1 MQLAKVLG
9 SVVATMKHDSLT
21 GVRLLLIQ
29 PQDEN
34 GVPDGDA
41 IVAADPLQ
49 AGEGELVEWTTG
61 REAAL
66 ALPVTYSPVDCAI
79 VRIVDHAFAEPT
91 RVVLKDVQRQIT
103 PANVITQ
110 CAGWRIGSPPKASRP
125 VA

>member
-1 MQLAKVLG
+1 VQLAKVLG
-9 SVVATMKHDSLT
+9 SVVATVKHESLT

-49 AGEGELVEWTTG
+49 AGAGDLVEWTTG

-66 ALPVTYSPVDCAI
+66 ALPDTYAPVDCAI
-79 VRIVDHAFAEPT
+79 VSIVDHAWSDK
-91 RVVLKDVQRQIT
+91 RYL
-103 PANVITQ
+103 
-110 CAGWRIGSPPKASRP
+110 G
-125 VA
+125 

>member
-1 MQLAKVLG
+1 MQLARVLG
-9 SVVATMKHDSLT
+9 SVVATVKHESLT

-49 AGEGELVEWTTG
+49 AGAGDLVEWTTG

-66 ALPVTYSPVDCAI
+66 ALPVTFSPVDTAI
-79 VRIVDHAFAEPT
+79 ISIVDHAWSD
-91 RVVLKDVQRQIT
+91 RRYL
-103 PANVITQ
+103 
-110 CAGWRIGSPPKASRP
+110 G
-125 VA
+125 

>member
-9 SVVATMKHDSLT
+9 TVVASVKHESLV

-49 AGEGELVEWTTG
+49 AGIGELVEWTTG

-66 ALPVTYSPVDCAI
+66 ALPVTYSPVDTAV
-79 VRIVDHAFAEPT
+79 VRIVDHAWSDSAYLSGG
-91 RVVLKDVQRQIT
+91 R
-103 PANVITQ
+103 
-110 CAGWRIGSPPKASRP
+110 
-125 VA
+125 

>member
-9 SVVATMKHDSLT
+9 TVVASVKHESLV

-49 AGEGELVEWTTG
+49 AGIGELVEWTTG

-66 ALPVTYSPVDCAI
+66 ALPVTYSPVDTAV
-79 VRIVDHAFAEPT
+79 VRIVDHAWSDKKYLGGG
-91 RVVLKDVQRQIT
+91 R
-103 PANVITQ
+103 
-110 CAGWRIGSPPKASRP
+110 
-125 VA
+125 

>member
-9 SVVATMKHDSLT
+9 TVVATMKHDSLT

-49 AGEGELVEWTTG
+49 AGVGELVEWTTG

-66 ALPVTYSPVDCAI
+66 ALPVTYSPVDAAV
-79 VRIVDHAFAEPT
+79 VRIVDHAWS
-91 RVVLKDVQRQIT
+91 D
-103 PANVITQ
+103 
-110 CAGWRIGSPPKASRP
+110 PKYLGGDR
-125 VA
+125 

>member
-1 MQLAKVLG
+1 MQLARVLG
-9 SVVATMKHDSLT
+9 NVVASVKHESLV

-49 AGEGELVEWTTG
+49 AGVGELVEWTTG

-66 ALPVTYSPVDCAI
+66 ALPVTFSPVDTAV
-79 VRIVDHAFAEPT
+79 VRIVDHAWSDRRHLGGP
-91 RVVLKDVQRQIT
+91 R
-103 PANVITQ
+103 
-110 CAGWRIGSPPKASRP
+110 
-125 VA
+125 